1 MTSKNMQ
8 YEMFFEDYG
17 RNKLAE
23 RSRSTSL
30 KRGKVIFE
38 YGCEGDIR
46 DVGSIPGSGR
56 SPGGGH
62 GTNSTILA
70 WRIPIDRGGWWATIL
85 GVTKSPIQPK

>member
-1 MTSKNMQ
+1 MGFPGGAS
-8 YEMFFEDYG
+8 
-17 RNKLAE
+17 
-23 RSRSTSL
+23 
-30 KRGKVIFE
+30 GKEPAFNA
-38 YGCEGDIR
+38 GDIR